1 MQVGISTATFYTKLY
16 TEQTFPVIKKCG
28 AEVCEVFM
36 NTYSEYEPEFGD
48 IFVRESDGLKIYSV
62 HALNTQF
69 EPQLFNRVDRTR
81 YDAEVILKKVL
92 ANAQKMGAHYYTF
105 HATTRLKVTSK
116 INVDDFAYH
125 ITRIGDIAKQ
135 YDVQICLENVH
146 WAAFKSPNFFRELK
160 SKITNI
166 GTVLDIKQARQSGF
180 DWREYID
187 VMGNTIRNIHI
198 SDVKNNQTA
207 LVGTGE
213 FPFKELIARLR
224 DVGYDGPLII
234 EQYPEDYDTY
244 DQLKDAVEFIKSLI

>member
-16 TEQTFPVIKKCG
+16 TEQTFLVIKKCG

-116 INVDDFAYH
+116 INVDNFAYH
-125 ITRIGDIAKQ
+125 ISRIGDIAKQ
-135 YDVQICLENVH
+135 YDVQICIENVH
-146 WAAFKSPNFFRELK
+146 WAAFNSPNFFRELK
-160 SKITNI
+160 PKVTNI

-198 SDVKNNQTA
+198 SDVKNNRTA

>member
-36 NTYSEYEPEFGD
+36 NTYSEYELKFGD
-48 IFVRESDGLKIYSV
+48 IFVRESDGLKIYSI

-92 ANAQKMGAHYYTF
+92 ANAQKMGAQYYTF

-125 ITRIGDIAKQ
+125 ITRIGDIATQ

-146 WAAFKSPNFFRELK
+146 WAAFNSPNFFRELK
-160 SKITNI
+160 PKVKNI

-187 VMGNTIRNIHI
+187 VMGNTIRNVHI
-198 SDVKNNQTA
+198 SDVRNNQTA
-207 LVGTGE
+207 LIGTGE
-213 FPFKELIARLR
+213 FPFRELITRLR

-234 EQYPEDYDTY
+234 EQYPEDYETY

>member
-146 WAAFKSPNFFRELK
+146 WAAFNSPNFFRELK
-160 SKITNI
+160 PKITNI

>member
-116 INVDDFAYH
+116 IDVDNFAYH
-125 ITRIGDIAKQ
+125 ISRIGDIAKQ

-146 WAAFKSPNFFRELK
+146 WAAFNSPNFFRELK
-160 SKITNI
+160 PKVTNI

-213 FPFKELIARLR
+213 FHFKELIARLR

>member
-135 YDVQICLENVH
+135 YNVQICLENVH
-146 WAAFKSPNFFRELK
+146 WAAFNSPNFFRELK
-160 SKITNI
+160 PKITNI

-213 FPFKELIARLR
+213 FLFKELIARLR

>member
-16 TEQTFPVIKKCG
+16 TEQTFPVIKKCD

-146 WAAFKSPNFFRELK
+146 WAAFNSPNFSE
-160 SKITNI
+160 S
-166 GTVLDIKQARQSGF
+166 
-180 DWREYID
+180 
-187 VMGNTIRNIHI
+187 
-198 SDVKNNQTA
+198 
-207 LVGTGE
+207 
-213 FPFKELIARLR
+213 
-224 DVGYDGPLII
+224 
-234 EQYPEDYDTY
+234 
-244 DQLKDAVEFIKSLI
+244 